1 MPGSLTRRE
10 LLAGAGSAA
19 ALVLAAGCGDAA
31 RPFDASRPATTAPPA
46 LPPARMRKGVSLIGD
61 VNPYDDTLGVRPY
74 LLGGPH
80 PTTFVALWLGWPTVQ
95 PLAPDPLTRAQA
107 FADLGDPAGAA
118 AATFGAL
125 DAQIARAN
133 ADGREVALTLYQA
146 FPGWS
151 RPSVVLD
158 PRRDPATGG
167 KGYPELGQDG
177 LAHDARIPDDLTADG
192 PWAWLVAYL
201 CARYADTGGSPT
213 AGAGAAGATLG
224 NPQGAHIDWL
234 QPMNEP
240 NLAWWPQRGAGL
252 PEGTIA
258 SVVAQLSRSAETVA
272 AEYASAGGPGLL
284 LPATA
289 DVVSSASSR
298 GTPWDVFSD
307 ELLARLRGW
316 RPRVPVGW
324 AQHNYAD
331 VKHGPQDDGRWRV
344 ERLLELQRA
353 HDWPEPSVWLTE
365 GGYQFGVRRDGWI
378 APDVERWIVDPERTS
393 DPAHQDAFAEQVAA
407 LTANWTAMSQLP
419 VRLWTQ
425 YQVNDREVRFQSGL
439 RGPVRDTPAGRVL
452 HDPPYPAYALWPT
465 LAA

>member
-1 MPGSLTRRE
+1 MPESLTRRE
-10 LLAGAGSAA
+10 LLASAGSAAAA
-19 ALVLAAGCGDAA
+19 ALVLAGCGGAA
-31 RPFDASRPATTAPPA
+31 RPFDASRPSATRSAPP
-46 LPPARMRKGVSLIGD
+46 PPARMRKGVSLIGD

-95 PLAPDPLTRAQA
+95 PLAPDPFTRAQA
-107 FADLGDPAGAA
+107 FADLGNPAGP
-118 AATFGAL
+118 AATPFAAL

-146 FPGWS
+146 FPDWTS
-151 RPSVVLD
+151 S
-158 PRRDPATGG
+158 PAVG
-167 KGYPELGQDG
+167 PAPPPNRALVPAD
-177 LAHDARIPDDLTADG
+177 RSPDG

-201 CARYADTGGSPT
+201 CARYARGGAGNP
-213 AGAGAAGATLG
+213 AGA
-224 NPQGAHIDWL
+224 QVDWL

-240 NLAWWPQRGAGL
+240 NLTWWPQQSPSYPG
-252 PEGTIA
+252 GTIA
-258 SVVAQLSRSAETVA
+258 GAVAELARSAAAVA
-272 AEYASAGGPGLL
+272 EATPGGPGLL

-289 DVVSSASSR
+289 DVVSVASSH

-307 ELLARLRGW
+307 ELLAQLRGW
-316 RPRVPVGW
+316 EPGLPVGW

-331 VKHGPQDDGRWRV
+331 VKLGPEADGRWRA

-353 HDWPEPSVWLTE
+353 HAWPDPSVWLTE

-378 APDVERWIVDPERTS
+378 APDVERWTVDPTRTN
-393 DPAHQDAFAEQVAA
+393 DPSHPDAFAEQVAA
-407 LTANWTAMSQLP
+407 IEANWKAMAALP

-425 YQVNDREVRFQSGL
+425 YQVNDRDVRFQSGL
-439 RGPVRDTPAGRVL
+439 RGPVQDTAAGRIP

-465 LAA
+465 LSA